1 MLCPWDPGGCI
12 CARPTGGWCRLY
24 IQGSKIKRPSNKTS
38 RDVKGLFLGVRF
50 ALHRIMVISWLGCSS
65 RTSCM
70 SRWGVVLEYVM
81 GLGPLVLGLIRDKSR
96 LLRGQV
102 KPCLV

>member
-1 MLCPWDPGGCI
+1 M
-12 CARPTGGWCRLY
+12 
-24 IQGSKIKRPSNKTS
+24 SNKTR

-50 ALHRIMVISWLGCSS
+50 VLRRVMVISWLGCSS

-81 GLGPLVLGLIRDKSR
+81 GLMGLGWRYSPLVLGLIRDKGR

-102 KPCLV
+102 SLAGESSKPLYIRGGDVSI

>member
-1 MLCPWDPGGCI
+1 VL
-12 CARPTGGWCRLY
+12 RR
-24 IQGSKIKRPSNKTS
+24 
-38 RDVKGLFLGVRF
+38 V
-50 ALHRIMVISWLGCSS
+50 MVCLGCSS

-81 GLGPLVLGLIRDKSR
+81 GLGWRYSPLVLGLIRDKGR

-102 KPCLV
+102 NLSI